1 MKKLNNIGFILLI
14 FFLFGA
20 SGCSK
25 VLDQVPN
32 DRIDLENYFKDRT
45 DAEAA
50 LIGAYDIVFRNL
62 APTFTINS
70 MLSGREIQNIGNIQ
84 GRQVQFRP
92 VLRVDNDGGT
102 GALWNQCY
110 QAISRINLLLERV
123 PEIPENL
130 FALQGVPATTNRK
143 NEILGEALFLRA
155 WVYWQMALNW
165 GDVPLILNFP
175 TSAQPSNNL
184 VSRTPVAQVYAQVDK
199 DLQDAVTYLPVNHR
213 FIGANL
219 SAIAIRIASKGRA
232 TRGMALLMQARRALE
247 LKQWQ
252 LAADKA
258 NQIITLGEFSL
269 NPLFTQTFNN
279 IPSGGQNTTESILET
294 QSVRDGFDNTGGIFA
309 WEFYTNGR
317 TEVTPGW
324 YNNYSGTYLDPLD
337 VRQLFSINIAYNAN
351 NSLRGFTLFKYYNRD
366 GAFSSADPWNY
377 VLGRLGEV
385 FLIRAEALN
394 ELGFPND
401 EAVTRINSL
410 RARARETSYTI
421 TVRRQGRS
429 DTTVFAKGIPPA
441 SLTPAQPNTIF
452 IANQEDFRNFIRDER
467 WRELAFEGHQWYDL
481 RRYNI
486 LSGKY
491 SAIEAVYLNNPA
503 IAGTDPGKI
512 LWPIPNGQIIVN
524 PNLTQNPG
532 Y

>member
-1 MKKLNNIGFILLI
+1 MKRLNKLGLILIIAGLT
-14 FFLFGA
+14 GV
-20 SGCSK
+20 SGCTK

-50 LIGAYDIVFRNL
+50 LVGAYDIVFRNL
-62 APTFTINS
+62 VPTFTINS
-70 MLSGREIQNIGNIQ
+70 MLSGREIQNIGNIP

-102 GALWNQCY
+102 GTLWNQCY
-110 QAISRINLLLERV
+110 QALSRINLLLERV
-123 PEIPENL
+123 PEIPEGL
-130 FALQGVPATTNRK
+130 FAQQGVPPTTNRK

-165 GDVPLILNFP
+165 GDVPLILDYP
-175 TSAQPSNNL
+175 TSAQPGDNL
-184 VSRTPVAQVYAQVDK
+184 VSRTPVAQVYEQVDK
-199 DLQDAVTYLPVNHR
+199 DLQDAANFLPVNHR
-213 FIGANL
+213 FIQANQ
-219 SAIAIRIASKGRA
+219 SAVAIRIASKGRA
-232 TRGMALLMQARRALE
+232 TKGMALLMQARRALE

-258 NQIITLGEFSL
+258 NEIINLGEFSL

-279 IPSGGQNTTESILET
+279 TPAGGQNTTESILET
-294 QSVRDGFDNTGGIFA
+294 QSVRDGFNNTGGIFS

-317 TEVTPGW
+317 TEVTPQW
-324 YNNYSGTYLDPLD
+324 YTNYSGTYLDPLD
-337 VRQLFSINIAYNAN
+337 VRQLFSVNISYNTN

-366 GAFSSADPWNY
+366 GAYNSADPWNY

-394 ELGFPND
+394 EIGFPNS
-401 EAVTRINSL
+401 EALTRINSL

-421 TVRRQGRS
+421 TVRRQGMA
-429 DTTVFAKGIPPA
+429 DTTVFAKGIPPV
-441 SLTPAQPNTIF
+441 SFTPGQPNTIF
-452 IANQEDFRNFIRDER
+452 VANQGDFRDFIRDER
-467 WRELAFEGHQWYDL
+467 WRELAFEGLQWYDL

-486 LSGKY
+486 PSGKY
-491 SAIEAVYLNNPA
+491 SAIEAVYLNDPA
-503 IAGTDPGKI
+503 IPGTDAGKI